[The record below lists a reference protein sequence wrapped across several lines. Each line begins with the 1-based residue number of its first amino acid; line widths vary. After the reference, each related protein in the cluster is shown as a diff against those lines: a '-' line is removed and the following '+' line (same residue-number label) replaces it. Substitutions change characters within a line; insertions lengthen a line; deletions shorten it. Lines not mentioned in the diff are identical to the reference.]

1 MDNDSTASTILAHL
15 ATVDVER
22 HQRAADPALGARVE
36 AIKAYQQRR
45 FARTYADLLA
55 STRYQHAA
63 RFFLEELYGPGDFSR
78 RDAQFARVVPALARL
93 FPREVV
99 RTVAHLAEL
108 HALSERLDSQMGRLM
123 KSTDPAI
130 SRRMYAEAW
139 QACGMAAERQ
149 QQIELTLAIGEALE
163 TYTRKPLLRQA
174 LRMMRGPASAA
185 GMQELQQF
193 LESGFDTFR
202 EMRGAKEFLDTVRSR
217 EEALANA
224 LFACE
229 PQALCPVGDD
239 PLGKLP

>member
-1 MDNDSTASTILAHL
+1 MEDSTATTILDHL
-15 ATVDVER
+15 ATVDAER
-22 HQRAADPALGARVE
+22 RQRAADPLLGERVE
-36 AIKAYQQRR
+36 AIKAYQQQR

-55 STRYQHAA
+55 SARYQHAA
-63 RFFLEELYGPGDFSR
+63 RFFLEKLYGPGDFSR

-108 HALSERLDSQMGRLM
+108 HALSERLDSQMGRLL
-123 KSTDPAI
+123 KSDDGPI
-130 SRRMYAEAW
+130 NRRSYAEAW
-139 QACGMAAERQ
+139 QACGMTAERQ
-149 QQIELTLAIGEALE
+149 QQIELTIAIGEALE
-163 TYTRKPLLRQA
+163 AYTRKPLLRQA

-202 EMRGAKEFLDTVRSR
+202 EMRGAGEFLDTVRLR
-217 EEALANA
+217 EEALARA

-229 PQALCPVGDD
+229 PQALCPAGDD

>member
-1 MDNDSTASTILAHL
+1 MEDSDAPTILTHL
-15 ATVDVER
+15 KAVEAER
-22 HQRAADPALGARVE
+22 RTRADDPALGERVE
-36 AIKAYQQRR
+36 AVKTYQQQR
-45 FARTYADLLA
+45 FARCYADLLA
-55 STRYQHAA
+55 SDRYLHAA

-108 HALSERLDSQMGRLM
+108 HALSERLDSRMGHLLGTALIDRQH
-123 KSTDPAI
+123 
-130 SRRMYAEAW
+130 YAQAW

-149 QQIELTLAIGEALE
+149 QQIDLTIAIGRALE
-163 TYTRKPLLRQA
+163 AYTRKPLLRQA
-174 LRMMRGPASAA
+174 LRMMRGPATAA
-185 GMQELQQF
+185 GLHELQQF

-202 EMRGAKEFLDTVRSR
+202 EMRGAAEFLTTVRSR
-217 EEALANA
+217 EEALAQA

-229 PQALCPVGDD
+229 PGKLCPVGDE